1 MSELNTTT
9 KKIGFS
15 SNIVSFVAGVGFFI
29 LLLPM
34 NDGSIYGYSTIFF
47 ALLGMIMLHLALVTR
62 ENMQSGLFKIIK
74 ELVLASETIPIVLIL
89 SILGWLISM
98 NTIYWDRFN
107 NPELL
112 PDSFSSFKGM
122 STALLGIAVVL
133 IKTITNQEMSGSQDD
148 NKGNSNLAKLNKI
161 AAESGAS
168 VLYLVI
174 VILGITVGLMQSILK
189 YYITDG

>member
-15 SNIVSFVAGVGFFI
+15 SNIVSFVAGVGFF
-29 LLLPM
+29 LLVIPM
-34 NDGSIYGYSTIFF
+34 SDGSIYGYSTIFF

-62 ENMQSGLFKIIK
+62 ENMQSGLFKILK
-74 ELVLASETIPIVLIL
+74 ELVLASETIPIVLIM

-98 NTIYWDRFN
+98 NTLYWDRFN

-122 STALLGIAVVL
+122 STALLGMAIVL
-133 IKTITNQEMSGSQDD
+133 IRTITNSEMSGNQDD
-148 NKGNSNLAKLNKI
+148 KGNSNLAKLNKI

-168 VLYLVI
+168 VLYLI
-174 VILGITVGLMQSILK
+174 ITILAITVGLMQTILK
-189 YYITDG
+189 YYVTDG

>member
-15 SNIVSFVAGVGFFI
+15 SNIVSFVAGVGFF
-29 LLLPM
+29 LLIIPM
-34 NDGSIYGYSTIFF
+34 SDASIYGYSTIFF

-62 ENMQSGLFKIIK
+62 ENMQSGLFKILK
-74 ELVLASETIPIVLIL
+74 ELVLASETIPIVLIM

-98 NTIYWDRFN
+98 NTLYWDRFN

-122 STALLGIAVVL
+122 STALLGMAIVL
-133 IKTITNQEMSGSQDD
+133 IRTITNNEMSGNQDD
-148 NKGNSNLAKLNKI
+148 KGNSNLAKLNKI

-168 VLYLVI
+168 VLYLI
-174 VILGITVGLMQSILK
+174 ITILGITVGLMQTILK
-189 YYITDG
+189 YYVTDG

>member
-15 SNIVSFVAGVGFFI
+15 SNIVTFVAGVGFFL

-34 NDGSIYGYSTIFF
+34 SESSIYGYSTMFF

-62 ENMQSGLFKIIK
+62 ENMQSGLFKILK
-74 ELVLASETIPIVLIL
+74 ELVLASETIPIVLIMSL
-89 SILGWLISM
+89 LGWLISM
-98 NTIYWDRFN
+98 NTVYWDRFN
-107 NPELL
+107 NPEML
-112 PDSFSSFKGM
+112 PKAFSNFKGG
-122 STALLGIAVVL
+122 STMLLGIAIVL
-133 IKTITNQEMSGSQDD
+133 IKTITNQEMSGAQGD

-174 VILGITVGLMQSILK
+174 TILAITIGLMQTILK
-189 YYITDG
+189 YYVTDG